1 MRYTIISKG
10 EKVGILEAMTRAD
23 AEAWLRSNGGRR
35 VPAGS
40 RVAEDDPL
48 ERAFRGLGLSE
59 SQALEAV
66 RGRGG
71 HPLPVYTVEH
81 SGASGE
87 GSMSRLVEGF
97 KALGMSEE
105 AARVAAAGREKR
117 LPGIEERRQ
126 KRPTDPP
133 RSFEFSESSG
143 RLVYGK

>member
-1 MRYTIISKG
+1 MQFTLVSKG
-10 EKVGILEAMTRAD
+10 EVVGIVEAMTRAD
-23 AEAWLRSNGGRR
+23 AEGWVRSNAGRR

-59 SQALEAV
+59 SQARDAA

-71 HPLPVYTVEH
+71 RPLPVYTVER

-87 GSMSRLVEGF
+87 GSMSRLVEAF
-97 KALGMSEE
+97 KALGMSED

-117 LPGIEERRQ
+117 LPSIEERRQ